1 MLSILLQE
9 FSGDDPDVSTF
20 DTLIEEAEIKKDSLT
35 ILADKGFGSEDNFTL
50 IDDSCFKYIVPI
62 KRDAKDSTDNVPSS
76 IDGYENTFTF
86 NDRTILHKEVK
97 KENYTIHIFLDMVLL
112 SAELSDSVSRIEK
125 SNNTINL
132 AREKEEERIRKGNK
146 RRLTDEELGKLKA
159 VSFQDFVKN
168 KATFGTI
175 TIRTNNKS
183 LTGIQVYT
191 MYKGRN
197 SIEEFFKSYDNSL
210 DFSASYMRNNYS
222 EDGWLFF
229 NHLSSI
235 MAFDILDEIYS
246 SGQTKNVS
254 LKDFKNT
261 LSHVFANKIK
271 GEWRSAKITAK
282 KQDFLNT
289 FGFNINTV
297 IDEMNAAKKC
307 PNKECS

>member
-1 MLSILLQE
+1 
-9 FSGDDPDVSTF
+9 
-20 DTLIEEAEIKKDSLT
+20 
-35 ILADKGFGSEDNFTL
+35 
-50 IDDSCFKYIVPI
+50 
-62 KRDAKDSTDNVPSS
+62 
-76 IDGYENTFTF
+76 
-86 NDRTILHKEVK
+86 
-97 KENYTIHIFLDMVLL
+97 
-112 SAELSDSVSRIEK
+112 
-125 SNNTINL
+125 
-132 AREKEEERIRKGNK
+132 
-146 RRLTDEELGKLKA
+146 
-159 VSFQDFVKN
+159 
-168 KATFGTI
+168 
-175 TIRTNNKS
+175 
-183 LTGIQVYT
+183 

-307 PNKECS
+307 QNKECS